1 MVQEWPVRVE
11 RRLSAILAADVS
23 RYSRLMH
30 GDEEAAH
37 GKLMTLLAFIRI
49 GVVAATWL

>member
-1 MVQEWPVRVE
+1 MVQIGIG
-11 RRLSAILAADVS
+11 RRLTAILAADVS

-30 GDEEAAH
+30 GDEAAAH